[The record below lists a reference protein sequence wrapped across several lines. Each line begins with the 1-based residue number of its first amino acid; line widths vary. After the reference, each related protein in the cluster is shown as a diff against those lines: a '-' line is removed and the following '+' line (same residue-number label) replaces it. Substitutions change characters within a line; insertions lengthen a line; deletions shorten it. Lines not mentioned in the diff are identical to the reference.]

1 MQKSQHRGAKEVSA
15 ESSTKKVKQEYK
27 RIQRIRGRTSYL
39 LFQELYGF
47 LKNKPDIADVLRKF
61 YAILDSRYSFGS
73 RRNAEYAAE
82 SLDLALKDKAQK
94 DELSRNETEA
104 C

>member
-27 RIQRIRGRTSYL
+27 RIQRIRGRASYL
-39 LFQELYGF
+39 LFQKLCDF
-47 LKNKPDIADVLRKF
+47 LKTNPSMENILRKF
-61 YAILDSRYSFGS
+61 YETLDARGGFGS

-82 SLDLALKDKAQK
+82 SLVLVLEDNGWA
-94 DELSRNETEA
+94 R
-104 C
+104 